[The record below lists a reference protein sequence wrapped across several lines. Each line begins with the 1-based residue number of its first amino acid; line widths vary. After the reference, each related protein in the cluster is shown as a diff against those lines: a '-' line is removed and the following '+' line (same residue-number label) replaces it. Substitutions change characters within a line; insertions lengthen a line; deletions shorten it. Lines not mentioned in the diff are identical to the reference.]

1 MALTKI
7 GTEGITGVSNSSDAT
22 AITIDSSERVGIGTT
37 TPDTL
42 LVLSKT
48 DSGTTVNKDITST
61 NGPVLTIHNPDQTD
75 NNLSSIQFTSRGT
88 SNAAEMASAGIH
100 VVHEDQGGTYS
111 IGSMG
116 LYTTNSA
123 GTYQNNLNIDSNGH
137 IVMARQP
144 AFLVTPSGTQS
155 NIPINGL
162 TQIAFATEVYDQ
174 NGDFASNTFTAPVTG
189 KYLLSIHLY
198 TIQNDSATSHFGM
211 RLITSNRFYESIFDP
226 DTNDGDNAFSHTYSV
241 IADMDAN
248 DTASVSL
255 NVDNTGS
262 AQTDISVSS
271 FFSGALI
278 C

>member
-48 DSGTTVNKDITST
+48 DSGTTVNKDINST

-88 SNAAEMASAGIH
+88 NNAAEMASAGIH

-137 IVMARQP
+137 VVMARQP
-144 AFLVTPSGTQS
+144 AFLVQPNSEQS
-155 NIPINGL
+155 DIPINAL
-162 TQIAFATEVYDQ
+162 TTITFDNERFDQ

-189 KYLLSIHLY
+189 KYLLTVHLY
-198 TIQNDSATSHFGM
+198 TTQNNSSTSYFGC
-211 RLITSNRFYESIFDP
+211 RINTSNRNYENIFDP
-226 DTNDGDNAFSHTYSV
+226 DANDGNNAFSHVLSIV
-241 IADMDAN
+241 ADMDAN
-248 DTASVSL
+248 DTASIQL
-255 NVDNTGS
+255 NVPNSGS
-262 AQTDISVSS
+262 AQTDINTSS